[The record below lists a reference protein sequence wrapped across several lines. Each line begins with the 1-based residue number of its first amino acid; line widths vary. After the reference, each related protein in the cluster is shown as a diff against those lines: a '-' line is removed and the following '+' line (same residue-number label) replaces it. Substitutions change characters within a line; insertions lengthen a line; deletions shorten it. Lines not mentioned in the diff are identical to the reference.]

1 MLLSSSN
8 LKAIFCAKKC
18 KFTKNPASLAGSVQP
33 TAPSVLQISPF
44 AGPENAREQHSSGWT
59 RHGRRDAM
67 VAAVWSLSAV
77 AGCIPASLS
86 LTLLIATLVHP
97 SPFPPNPAPPPPLPP
112 PRRDAH
118 PMSPS
123 RAQVSILV
131 LGAAAV
137 FFEHIR
143 KIGCM
148 HS

>member
-1 MLLSSSN
+1 
-8 LKAIFCAKKC
+8 
-18 KFTKNPASLAGSVQP
+18 
-33 TAPSVLQISPF
+33 
-44 AGPENAREQHSSGWT
+44 
-59 RHGRRDAM
+59 M

-86 LTLLIATLVHP
+86 LTLLIATLVYP
-97 SPFPPNPAPPPPLPP
+97 SPFPQTLLLRPLFLLLAATLTP
-112 PRRDAH
+112 
-118 PMSPS
+118 SPS

>member
-1 MLLSSSN
+1 M
-8 LKAIFCAKKC
+8 LKAIFVQKSVKSP
-18 KFTKNPASLAGSVQP
+18 KILQGWAGGVYRLTYGSG
-33 TAPSVLQISPF
+33 LQISPS

-86 LTLLIATLVHP
+86 LTLLIATLVYP
-97 SPFPPNPAPPPPLPP
+97 SPFPQTLLLRPLFLLLAATLTP
-112 PRRDAH
+112 
-118 PMSPS
+118 SPS